1 MKTKY
6 EYVVKGI
13 AAEGY
18 PVQAF
23 VENRREAREMKN
35 RLKGYEC
42 TNVKIVQN
50 VYKLET
56 SKEVR

>member
-1 MKTKY
+1 MKTRY

-13 AAEGY
+13 AADGY

-23 VENRREAREMKN
+23 VENRREARELKTH
-35 RLKGYEC
+35 LKGYNC
-42 TNVKIVQN
+42 TSVKIVQN